1 MFAYYKEKLQFDL
14 FVSLKVNRH
23 CHYTKKL
30 ILIYLNWNKPLTSI
44 KLLAF
49 LLVANLDLN

>member
-1 MFAYYKEKLQFDL
+1 MFAYYREKLQFDL

-49 LLVANLDLN
+49 LLVVNLELN

>member
-1 MFAYYKEKLQFDL
+1 MFAYYREKLQFDL

-23 CHYTKKL
+23 CHCAKKR

-49 LLVANLDLN
+49 LLVANLELN